1 MYSIYAPTYCNPLT
15 KRRYN
20 NQPLFPSQGFNQSFE
35 SFPSRAVASPAV
47 PKESIGKKGIFRGTI
62 ISRWI
67 QTKKRFNGYIHSTTI
82 SQSFISFQYHYKN
95 TLDNSGVDL
104 EESGD
109 TGSYSYGKGGF
120 GKGSNNASSINNG
133 QDDFMMLTKQL
144 IEVRNIL
151 KTVNQNC
158 SALQLPSIVVIGSQ
172 SSGKSS
178 VLEAI
183 VGHEFLPKG
192 NNMVTRRPIELTL
205 VHTPNAEE
213 EYGEFP
219 EIGMKN
225 ITDFGH
231 IQKTLSEL
239 NMSVSESEC
248 ISTDPIELKIFSP
261 NVPDLTLIDLP
272 GYIQVI
278 NRKQPPILKRKIVEL
293 CDRYI
298 VEPNIILAIS
308 SADVDLANS
317 EALTHSRKVDPYG
330 QRTIGVITK
339 MDLVEPEKGVDL
351 LVNNDYPLELGY
363 VGMVCKPPGK
373 SGFSRQLSITQKSD
387 QYFRNNPIFH
397 QPDVHVGLAA
407 LKKRLTTILEENM
420 GQNLYGIVDAVQTE
434 LEEVRYQYKVQYND
448 RHITAESYTA
458 DIMDTLKHQFKE
470 FSNNFGK
477 AEVREEIQ
485 RMLDD
490 KIMDICKELYYDDP
504 KVVAFPSLCLKD
516 LVWKSKVDQSSA
528 ALTKS
533 GVGRATTQLVVD
545 IVLDELRDIASKE
558 PFTYHE
564 STCNKI
570 LDFSSKLL
578 KKKFHTT
585 VDQVENTIKPLKF
598 EVECTDLE
606 WEQGKERA
614 IKLVDRHIEESQKK
628 LQTIRSQVGRRKL
641 RTAVKYIRH
650 QNQRK
655 KNNRINGESIPST
668 SSSSSSTS
676 PSTSSLSSST
686 IPKEE
691 PKPDSILPENMGDNA
706 LEGIEDET
714 QMIQKEIAKP
724 RQYNPILIEKAK
736 EAMQLRKEIA
746 VLKGRASALRSRQC
760 SSTSGKSCCPEAFLS
775 VISQKLASSAVMFIQ
790 IELLNEFMFQFPRE
804 VDNKL
809 YYDLSREEVN
819 NFACEN
825 PTIRRHIELQKRK
838 DALELVMDKLV
849 YLVRRQNELIRRKE
863 LKN

>member
-1 MYSIYAPTYCNPLT
+1 MYSMYAPIYCNPLT

-20 NQPLFPSQGFNQSFE
+20 NQPLFQYQTFSHQNFE
-35 SFPSRAVASPAV
+35 ALPLKNS
-47 PKESIGKKGIFRGTI
+47 PKENIGEKKGILRGTI

-67 QTKKRFNGYIHSTTI
+67 QTKKRFNGYVHSTTV
-82 SQSFISFQYHYKN
+82 SQSFIAFQYHYKN
-95 TLDNSGVDL
+95 SLDMSDSGMGL
-104 EESGD
+104 EDNNNVSSSAYPYGKN
-109 TGSYSYGKGGF
+109 GYGKGGNSASLN
-120 GKGSNNASSINNG
+120 SNSN

-219 EIGMKN
+219 EIGIN
-225 ITDFGH
+225 NVTDFTQ
-231 IQKTLSEL
+231 IQRTLSDL

-248 ISTDPIELKIFSP
+248 ISTDPIELKIYSP
-261 NVPDLTLIDLP
+261 TVPDLTLIDLP

-330 QRTIGVITK
+330 KRTIGVITK
-339 MDLVEPEKGVDL
+339 MDLVDPEKGVDL
-351 LVNNDYPLELGY
+351 LINNDYPLELGY

-373 SGFSRQLSITQKSD
+373 SGFSRQLSLTQKSD
-387 QYFRNNPIFH
+387 QYFRSNPIFH
-397 QPDVHVGLAA
+397 QPDVQVGLTA

-420 GQNLYGIVDAVQTE
+420 GQNLYGIVDAVQNE

-485 RMLDD
+485 NMLEE
-490 KIMDICKELYYDDP
+490 KVMEICKELYYDDP
-504 KVVAFPSLCLKD
+504 KVAAFPSLCLKD
-516 LVWKSKVDQSSA
+516 LVWKSKVDMSSA

-533 GVGRATTQLVVD
+533 GIGRATTQLVVD
-545 IVLDELRDIASKE
+545 IVLDELREIASKE

-564 STCNKI
+564 STCEKI
-570 LDFSSKLL
+570 IDFSSKLL

-606 WEQGKERA
+606 WERGKERA
-614 IKLVDRHIEESQKK
+614 INLVDRHIQESQKK
-628 LQTIRSQVGRRKL
+628 LQDIRSQVGRRKL
-641 RTAVKYIRH
+641 RTAVKYLRH
-650 QNQRK
+650 QNQK
-655 KNNRINGESIPST
+655 KMNSHEITHVPTPKKEEVKSDETLIPEQ
-668 SSSSSSTS
+668 
-676 PSTSSLSSST
+676 LSSS
-686 IPKEE
+686 I
-691 PKPDSILPENMGDNA
+691 DN
-706 LEGIEDET
+706 LEGEEET
-714 QMIQKEIAKP
+714 QILKKEISKP
-724 RQYNPILIEKAK
+724 RQYNPVLIEKAK
-736 EAMQLRKEIA
+736 EAMELRKEIA
-746 VLKGRASALRSRQC
+746 VLKGRAAALRSRQC
-760 SSTSGKSCCPEAFLS
+760 SGSNGKSCCPEAFLS
-775 VISQKLASSAVMFIQ
+775 VISQKLANSAVMFIQ

-809 YYDLSREEVN
+809 YYDLSREQVN
-819 NFACEN
+819 QFACEN

-863 LKN
+863 LSSK

>member
-1 MYSIYAPTYCNPLT
+1 MS
-15 KRRYN
+15 
-20 NQPLFPSQGFNQSFE
+20 S
-35 SFPSRAVASPAV
+35 
-47 PKESIGKKGIFRGTI
+47 
-62 ISRWI
+62 
-67 QTKKRFNGYIHSTTI
+67 
-82 SQSFISFQYHYKN
+82 
-95 TLDNSGVDL
+95 
-104 EESGD
+104 
-109 TGSYSYGKGGF
+109 GSYSYGKGGF
-120 GKGSNNASSINNG
+120 GNGKNGPMNNN

-225 ITDFGH
+225 ITDFNH

-293 CDRYI
+293 CDKYI

-351 LVNNDYPLELGY
+351 LINNEYPLELGY

-373 SGFSRQLSITQKSD
+373 SGFSRQLSLTQKSD
-387 QYFRNNPIFH
+387 EYFRKNPIFH
-397 QPDVHVGLAA
+397 QPDVQVGLSS

-470 FSNNFGK
+470 FSNSFGK

-485 RMLDD
+485 NMLEE
-490 KIMDICKELYYDDP
+490 KIMDICKELYYNDS

-516 LVWKSKVDQSSA
+516 LIWKSKVDQSSA
-528 ALTKS
+528 LLTKS
-533 GVGRATTQLVVD
+533 GIGRTTTQLVVD
-545 IVLDELRDIASKE
+545 IVLDELREITSKE

-564 STCNKI
+564 SSCNKI
-570 LDFSSKLL
+570 IDFSSKLL

-606 WEQGKERA
+606 WERGKERA
-614 IKLVDRHIEESQKK
+614 ISLVDRHIQESQKK
-628 LQTIRSQVGRRKL
+628 LQEIRSQVGRRKL
-641 RTAVKYIRH
+641 RTAIKYIRH

-655 KNNRINGESIPST
+655 
-668 SSSSSSTS
+668 
-676 PSTSSLSSST
+676 LHQFD
-686 IPKEE
+686 
-691 PKPDSILPENMGDNA
+691 DS
-706 LEGIEDET
+706 LEGVEDET
-714 QMIQKEIAKP
+714 QILKKEISKP

-736 EAMQLRKEIA
+736 EAMGLRKEIA
-746 VLKGRASALRSRQC
+746 VLKGRAAALRSRQC
-760 SSTSGKSCCPEAFLS
+760 SSTSGKSCCPEAFLN
-775 VISQKLASSAVMFIQ
+775 VISQKLANSAVMFIQ

-863 LKN
+863 LKDN

>member
-1 MYSIYAPTYCNPLT
+1 MYSMYAPTYCNPLT

-20 NQPLFPSQGFNQSFE
+20 NQPLFQNQTFSRPNFE
-35 SFPSRAVASPAV
+35 SLPLKNTPT
-47 PKESIGKKGIFRGTI
+47 ENIGEKKRIFRGTI

-67 QTKKRFNGYIHSTTI
+67 QTKKRFNGYIHSTTVT
-82 SQSFISFQYHYKN
+82 QSFIAFQYHYKN
-95 TLDNSGVDL
+95 SLDMSDSGVGLEDNS
-104 EESGD
+104 S
-109 TGSYSYGKGGF
+109 TYSYGKSGY
-120 GKGSNNASSINNG
+120 GKGDNNSASLNSN

-219 EIGMKN
+219 EIGIN
-225 ITDFGH
+225 NVTDFSQ
-231 IQKTLSEL
+231 IQRTLSDL

-248 ISTDPIELKIFSP
+248 ISTDPIELKIYSP
-261 NVPDLTLIDLP
+261 TVPDLTLIDLP

-330 QRTIGVITK
+330 KRTIGVITK

-351 LVNNDYPLELGY
+351 LINNDYPLELGY

-373 SGFSRQLSITQKSD
+373 SGFSRQLSLTQKSD
-387 QYFRNNPIFH
+387 QYFRSNPIFH
-397 QPDVHVGLAA
+397 QPDVQVGLTA

-420 GQNLYGIVDAVQTE
+420 GQNLYGIVDAVQNE

-485 RMLDD
+485 NMLEE

-516 LVWKSKVDQSSA
+516 LVWKSKVDMSSA

-533 GVGRATTQLVVD
+533 GIGRATTQLVVD
-545 IVLDELRDIASKE
+545 IVLNELKEIASKE

-598 EVECTDLE
+598 EVECSELE
-606 WEQGKERA
+606 WERGKERA
-614 IKLVDRHIEESQKK
+614 IELVDRHIQESQKK
-628 LQTIRSQVGRRKL
+628 LQDIRSQVGRRKL

-655 KNNRINGESIPST
+655 MNSANQAPIAPAPKKEEKDKQNENPLTPEQ
-668 SSSSSSTS
+668 
-676 PSTSSLSSST
+676 LSSS
-686 IPKEE
+686 PEE
-691 PKPDSILPENMGDNA
+691 LN
-706 LEGIEDET
+706 EDEET
-714 QMIQKEIAKP
+714 KVLKKEMAKP
-724 RQYNPILIEKAK
+724 RQYNPVLIEKAK
-736 EAMQLRKEIA
+736 EAMTLRKEIA
-746 VLKGRASALRSRQC
+746 VLKGRAAALRSRQC
-760 SSTSGKSCCPEAFLS
+760 SSTSGKSCCPEVFLN
-775 VISQKLASSAVMFIQ
+775 VISQKLANSAVMFIQ
-790 IELLNEFMFQFPRE
+790 IELLNEFMFHFPRE

-809 YYDLSREEVN
+809 YYDLTREEVN
-819 NFACEN
+819 KFACEN
-825 PTIRRHIELQKRK
+825 PTIRRHIELQHRK

-863 LKN
+863 LNSK

>member
-1 MYSIYAPTYCNPLT
+1 MYSMSAPLYCNPFT

-20 NQPLFPSQGFNQSFE
+20 NQILFQYQSYNQPNFEFE
-35 SFPSRAVASPAV
+35 SLQTKTIPV
-47 PKESIGKKGIFRGTI
+47 ENIGIKGFLKGTI
-62 ISRWI
+62 ISRWV
-67 QTKKRFNGYIHSTTI
+67 QTKKRFNGYIHSTTV
-82 SQSFISFQYHYKN
+82 SQSLISFQYHYKS
-95 TLDNSGVDL
+95 TLDMSDSGMGL
-104 EESGD
+104 EDNGEIS
-109 TGSYSYGKGGF
+109 SAYPYGKN
-120 GKGSNNASSINNG
+120 GKGSKGNSSALNSN

-225 ITDFGH
+225 MSDFTQ
-231 IQKTLSEL
+231 IQRTLSEL

-248 ISTDPIELKIFSP
+248 ISTDPIELKIYSP

-293 CDRYI
+293 CDKYI

-330 QRTIGVITK
+330 KRTIGVITK

-351 LVNNDYPLELGY
+351 LINNEYPLELGY

-373 SGFSRQLSITQKSD
+373 SGFSRQLSLTQKSD

-397 QPDVHVGLAA
+397 QPDVQVGLSA

-470 FSNNFGK
+470 FSNKFGK

-485 RMLDD
+485 SMLEE

-516 LVWKSKVDQSSA
+516 LVWKSKVDMSSA

-533 GVGRATTQLVVD
+533 GIGRATTQLVVD
-545 IVLDELRDIASKE
+545 IVLNELKEIASKE

-598 EVECTDLE
+598 EVECSELE
-606 WEQGKERA
+606 WERGKERA
-614 IKLVDRHIEESQKK
+614 IELVDRHIQESQKK
-628 LQTIRSQVGRRKL
+628 LQDIRSQVGRRKL

-655 KNNRINGESIPST
+655 MNSANQAPVAPAPKKEEKDKQNENPLTPEQ
-668 SSSSSSTS
+668 
-676 PSTSSLSSST
+676 LSSS
-686 IPKEE
+686 PEE
-691 PKPDSILPENMGDNA
+691 LN
-706 LEGIEDET
+706 EDEET
-714 QMIQKEIAKP
+714 KVLKKEMAKP
-724 RQYNPILIEKAK
+724 RQYNPVLIEKAK
-736 EAMQLRKEIA
+736 EAMTLRKEIA
-746 VLKGRASALRSRQC
+746 VLKGRAAALRSRQC
-760 SSTSGKSCCPEAFLS
+760 SSTSGKSCCPEVFLN
-775 VISQKLASSAVMFIQ
+775 VISQKLANSAVMFIQ
-790 IELLNEFMFQFPRE
+790 IELLNEFMFHFPRE

-809 YYDLSREEVN
+809 YYDLTREEVN
-819 NFACEN
+819 KFACEN
-825 PTIRRHIELQKRK
+825 PTIRRHIELQHRK

-863 LKN
+863 LNNK

>member
-1 MYSIYAPTYCNPLT
+1 MYAPTYCNPLT
-15 KRRYN
+15 KRRYQ
-20 NQPLFPSQGFNQSFE
+20 NQPLFQNQGFYQGFNQNFE
-35 SFPSRAVASPAV
+35 SFQSKATSAV
-47 PKESIGKKGIFRGTI
+47 PVEKVGKKGIFRGTI

-67 QTKKRFNGYIHSTTI
+67 QTKKRFNGYIHSTTV
-82 SQSFISFQYHYKN
+82 SQSFIAFQYHYKN
-95 TLDNSGVDL
+95 TLDMSDTGIGL
-104 EESGD
+104 EENGEMSSS
-109 TGSYSYGKGGF
+109 SYPYGKG
-120 GKGSNNASSINNG
+120 KGGNNSALNNN

-151 KTVNQNC
+151 KTVNHNC

-219 EIGMKN
+219 EIGIKN
-225 ITDFGH
+225 MTDFTQ
-231 IQKTLSEL
+231 IQRTLSEL

-248 ISTDPIELKIFSP
+248 ISTDPIELRIYSP
-261 NVPDLTLIDLP
+261 TVPDLTLIDLP

-293 CDRYI
+293 CDKYI

-351 LVNNDYPLELGY
+351 LINNDYPLELGY

-373 SGFSRQLSITQKSD
+373 SGFSRQLSLTQKSD

-397 QPDVHVGLAA
+397 QPDVQVGLAS

-477 AEVREEIQ
+477 VEVREEIQ
-485 RMLDD
+485 SMLEE
-490 KIMDICKELYYDDP
+490 KIMDICKDLYYDDP

-516 LVWKSKVDQSSA
+516 LIWKSKVDTSSA
-528 ALTKS
+528 LLTKS
-533 GVGRATTQLVVD
+533 GIGRATTQLVVD
-545 IVLDELRDIASKE
+545 IVLDQLREIASKE

-570 LDFSSKLL
+570 MDFSSKLL

-598 EVECTDLE
+598 EVECTDME
-606 WEQGKERA
+606 WERGKERA
-614 IKLVDRHIEESQKK
+614 INLVDRHIQDSQKK
-628 LQTIRSQVGRRKL
+628 LQDIRSQVGRRKL

-650 QNQRK
+650 QNQK
-655 KNNRINGESIPST
+655 KNMNGSESAAQASA
-668 SSSSSSTS
+668 
-676 PSTSSLSSST
+676 
-686 IPKEE
+686 KKKE
-691 PKPDSILPENMGDNA
+691 PKPKPKPDADSVLPDNMDSS
-706 LEGIEDET
+706 LDEEVEDEA
-714 QMIQKEIAKP
+714 QILKKEMGKP

-736 EAMQLRKEIA
+736 EAMALRKEIA
-746 VLKGRASALRSRQC
+746 VLKGRAAALRSRQC
-760 SSTSGKSCCPEAFLS
+760 SSTSGKSCCPEVFLN
-775 VISQKLASSAVMFIQ
+775 VISQKLANSAVMFIQ

>member
-1 MYSIYAPTYCNPLT
+1 
-15 KRRYN
+15 
-20 NQPLFPSQGFNQSFE
+20 
-35 SFPSRAVASPAV
+35 
-47 PKESIGKKGIFRGTI
+47 
-62 ISRWI
+62 
-67 QTKKRFNGYIHSTTI
+67 
-82 SQSFISFQYHYKN
+82 
-95 TLDNSGVDL
+95 
-104 EESGD
+104 
-109 TGSYSYGKGGF
+109 
-120 GKGSNNASSINNG
+120 
-133 QDDFMMLTKQL
+133 MMLTKQL

-183 VGHEFLPKG
+183 VGHEFLPK
-192 NNMVTRRPIELTL
+192 PIELTL

-278 NRKQPPILKRKIVEL
+278 NRKQPPVLKRKIVEL

-351 LVNNDYPLELGY
+351 LINNDYPLELGY

-373 SGFSRQLSITQKSD
+373 SGFSRQLSLTQKSD
-387 QYFRNNPIFH
+387 EYFRKNPIFH
-397 QPDVHVGLAA
+397 QPDVQVGLSA

-485 RMLDD
+485 NMLEE

-528 ALTKS
+528 LLTKS
-533 GVGRATTQLVVD
+533 GIGRATTQLVVD
-545 IVLDELRDIASKE
+545 IVLDELREIASKE

-606 WEQGKERA
+606 WERGKERA
-614 IKLVDRHIEESQKK
+614 ISLVDRHIQESQKK
-628 LQTIRSQVGRRKL
+628 LQEIRSQVGRRKL

-650 QNQRK
+650 QNQK
-655 KNNRINGESIPST
+655 KIHQF
-668 SSSSSSTS
+668 
-676 PSTSSLSSST
+676 
-686 IPKEE
+686 
-691 PKPDSILPENMGDNA
+691 DNA
-706 LEGIEDET
+706 LEELEDDT
-714 QMIQKEIAKP
+714 QVLKKEISKP

-736 EAMQLRKEIA
+736 EAMSLRKEIA
-746 VLKGRASALRSRQC
+746 VLKGRAAALRSRQC

-775 VISQKLASSAVMFIQ
+775 VISQKLANSAVMFIQ

-863 LKN
+863 LKDN

>member
-1 MYSIYAPTYCNPLT
+1 MYSMSAPLYCNPLT

-20 NQPLFPSQGFNQSFE
+20 SQPLFQYQSFNQQNFE
-35 SFPSRAVASPAV
+35 SLQTKRTPVENV
-47 PKESIGKKGIFRGTI
+47 GKKGFLRGTI
-62 ISRWI
+62 ISRWV
-67 QTKKRFNGYIHSTTI
+67 QTKKRFNGYIHSTTV
-82 SQSFISFQYHYKN
+82 SQSFISFQYHYKSALDMSDSGMD
-95 TLDNSGVDL
+95 LDNNGEMSSSSLPYGKN
-104 EESGD
+104 
-109 TGSYSYGKGGF
+109 GKGGNSALN
-120 GKGSNNASSINNG
+120 SN

-225 ITDFGH
+225 MTDFTQ
-231 IQKTLSEL
+231 IQRTLSEL

-248 ISTDPIELKIFSP
+248 ISTDPIELKIYSP

-351 LVNNDYPLELGY
+351 LINNDYPLELGY

-373 SGFSRQLSITQKSD
+373 SGFSRQLSLTQKSD

-397 QPDVHVGLAA
+397 QPDVQVGLSA

-420 GQNLYGIVDAVQTE
+420 GQNLYGIVDAVQNE

-470 FSNNFGK
+470 FTNKFGK
-477 AEVREEIQ
+477 AEVREEIEN
-485 RMLDD
+485 MLEE
-490 KIMDICKELYYDDP
+490 KIMDICKDLYYDDP

-516 LVWKSKVDQSSA
+516 LVWKSKIDMSSA

-545 IVLDELRDIASKE
+545 IVLDELREIASKE

-570 LDFSSKLL
+570 IDFSSKLL

-606 WEQGKERA
+606 WERGKERA
-614 IKLVDRHIEESQKK
+614 IDLVDRHIQEAQKK
-628 LQTIRSQVGRRKL
+628 LQDIRSQVGRRKL

-655 KNNRINGESIPST
+655 INAGNQA
-668 SSSSSSTS
+668 SS
-676 PSTSSLSSST
+676 PVPAPV
-686 IPKEE
+686 PKEE
-691 PKPDSILPENMGDNA
+691 IPKPKEETHVPEQLSSIDELD
-706 LEGIEDET
+706 EDEDAKVLK
-714 QMIQKEIAKP
+714 KEMNRP

-736 EAMQLRKEIA
+736 EAMALRKEIA
-746 VLKGRASALRSRQC
+746 VLKGRAAALRSRQC
-760 SSTSGKSCCPEAFLS
+760 SSTNGKSCCPETFLS
-775 VISQKLASSAVMFIQ
+775 VISQKLANSAVMFIQ

-809 YYDLSREEVN
+809 YYDLSREEITK
-819 NFACEN
+819 FACEN
-825 PTIRRHIELQKRK
+825 PTIRRHIELQHRK

-863 LKN
+863 LNNNK

>member
-1 MYSIYAPTYCNPLT
+1 MYAPTYCNPLT

-20 NQPLFPSQGFNQSFE
+20 NQPLLQYQSFSHQNFE
-35 SFPSRAVASPAV
+35 SLPLKNT
-47 PKESIGKKGIFRGTI
+47 PKESIGEKKGILRGTI

-67 QTKKRFNGYIHSTTI
+67 QTKKRFNGYVHSTTV
-82 SQSFISFQYHYKN
+82 SQSFIAFQYHYKN
-95 TLDNSGVDL
+95 TLDMSDSGMGLEDNSNI
-104 EESGD
+104 S
-109 TGSYSYGKGGF
+109 SSAYSYGKN
-120 GKGSNNASSINNG
+120 GKGGNNSTSLNSN

-219 EIGMKN
+219 EIGIN
-225 ITDFGH
+225 NVTDFTQ
-231 IQKTLSEL
+231 IQRTLSDL

-248 ISTDPIELKIFSP
+248 ISTDPIELKIYSP
-261 NVPDLTLIDLP
+261 TVPDLTLIDLP

-330 QRTIGVITK
+330 KRTIGVITK
-339 MDLVEPEKGVDL
+339 MDLVDPEKGVDL
-351 LVNNDYPLELGY
+351 LINNDYPLELGY

-373 SGFSRQLSITQKSD
+373 SGFSRQLSLTQKSD
-387 QYFRNNPIFH
+387 QYFRSNPIFH
-397 QPDVHVGLAA
+397 QPDVQVGLTA

-420 GQNLYGIVDAVQTE
+420 GQNLYGIVDAVQNE

-485 RMLDD
+485 NMLEE
-490 KIMDICKELYYDDP
+490 KIMEICKELYYDDP
-504 KVVAFPSLCLKD
+504 KVAAFPSLCLKD
-516 LVWKSKVDQSSA
+516 LVWKSKVDMSSA

-533 GVGRATTQLVVD
+533 GIGRATTQLVVD
-545 IVLDELRDIASKE
+545 IVLDELREIASKE

-564 STCNKI
+564 STCDKI
-570 LDFSSKLL
+570 IDFSSKLL

-606 WEQGKERA
+606 WERGKERA
-614 IKLVDRHIEESQKK
+614 INLVDRHIQESQKK
-628 LQTIRSQVGRRKL
+628 LQDIRSQVGRRKL
-641 RTAVKYIRH
+641 RTAVKYLRH
-650 QNQRK
+650 QNQK
-655 KNNRINGESIPST
+655 KINSHKPVTPTPTPKKEETKPSDETLIPEQLST
-668 SSSSSSTS
+668 S
-676 PSTSSLSSST
+676 LDNLEEEEEAQ
-686 IPKEE
+686 ILKKE
-691 PKPDSILPENMGDNA
+691 M
-706 LEGIEDET
+706 T
-714 QMIQKEIAKP
+714 KP

-736 EAMQLRKEIA
+736 EAMELRKEIA
-746 VLKGRASALRSRQC
+746 VLKGRAAALRSRQC
-760 SSTSGKSCCPEAFLS
+760 SGSNGKSCCPEAFLS
-775 VISQKLASSAVMFIQ
+775 VISQKLANSAVMFIQ

-809 YYDLSREEVN
+809 YYDLSREQVN
-819 NFACEN
+819 QFACEN

-863 LKN
+863 LNSK

>member
-1 MYSIYAPTYCNPLT
+1 MYSMFAPAYCNPLT
-15 KRRYN
+15 KRRFHS
-20 NQPLFPSQGFNQSFE
+20 QPLFQYQDFNQSFE
-35 SFPSRAVASPAV
+35 SFTTRAVSTQTPA
-47 PKESIGKKGIFRGTI
+47 PTQNIGKKGIFRGTI
-62 ISRWI
+62 ISRWM
-67 QTKKRFNGYIHSTTI
+67 QTKKRFNGYVHSTTVT
-82 SQSFISFQYHYKN
+82 QSIISFQYHYRN
-95 TLDNSGVDL
+95 SLDMS
-104 EESGD
+104 ESGMGLED
-109 TGSYSYGKGGF
+109 NGEMSSGSYPYGKGGYGS
-120 GKGSNNASSINNG
+120 GKGSSMNNN

-278 NRKQPPILKRKIVEL
+278 NRKQPPVLKRKIVEL

-351 LVNNDYPLELGY
+351 LINNDYPLELGY

-373 SGFSRQLSITQKSD
+373 SGFSRQLSLTQKSD
-387 QYFRNNPIFH
+387 EYFRKNPIFH
-397 QPDVHVGLAA
+397 QPDVQVGLSA

-485 RMLDD
+485 NMLEE

-528 ALTKS
+528 LLTKS
-533 GVGRATTQLVVD
+533 GIGRATTQLVVD
-545 IVLDELRDIASKE
+545 IVLDELREIASKE

-606 WEQGKERA
+606 WERGKERA
-614 IKLVDRHIEESQKK
+614 INLVDRHIQESQKK
-628 LQTIRSQVGRRKL
+628 LQEIRSQVGRRKL

-650 QNQRK
+650 QNQK
-655 KNNRINGESIPST
+655 KMREPVAQ
-668 SSSSSSTS
+668 
-676 PSTSSLSSST
+676 PPPPP
-686 IPKEE
+686 PKEE
-691 PKPDSILPENMGDNA
+691 PKPEEKPAEEKQAEGEATMEEADTSNAANAENEN
-706 LEGIEDET
+706 
-714 QMIQKEIAKP
+714 
-724 RQYNPILIEKAK
+724 
-736 EAMQLRKEIA
+736 
-746 VLKGRASALRSRQC
+746 
-760 SSTSGKSCCPEAFLS
+760 SSTPMEDVKSTSE
-775 VISQKLASSAVMFIQ
+775 SAM
-790 IELLNEFMFQFPRE
+790 E
-804 VDNKL
+804 VD
-809 YYDLSREEVN
+809 
-819 NFACEN
+819 
-825 PTIRRHIELQKRK
+825 
-838 DALELVMDKLV
+838 
-849 YLVRRQNELIRRKE
+849 
-863 LKN
+863 